1 MGVLVLARRSCE
13 LQRVD
18 VEGLWA
24 GGVYIRRKEKFGYDK
39 ARK

>member
-13 LQRVD
+13 LQRD
-18 VEGLWA
+18 GVEALWA
-24 GGVYIRRKEKFGYDK
+24 GGVYIRRKENIGYDK

>member
-24 GGVYIRRKEKFGYDK
+24 GGVYIRRKENIGYEM